1 METGGDD
8 RLMAEEKEK
17 DGAASKRDNP
27 FSAYAVAS
35 QVGFMVILP
44 LLIFIWGGSW
54 LVEKFSLPQWLVPIF
69 IALGIITMISSVG
82 SYLLKITRKF
92 GKSDVPKI
100 SELHHDTKDHDYYE
114 D

>member
-1 METGGDD
+1 M
-8 RLMAEEKEK
+8 EEKEK
-17 DGAASKRDNP
+17 ETVTSKRDNP

-54 LVEKFSLPQWLVPIF
+54 LVERYSLPQWLTPVF
-69 IALGIITMISSVG
+69 IALGIITMLSSVG
-82 SYLLKITRKF
+82 SYLLKITRKY
-92 GKSDVPKI
+92 GKSDVPKM